1 MKWGKAAG
9 QSGIVVEMSK
19 TAGDAGANAILL
31 LRLSIMARSQMT
43 EQSFIVSLY
52 KGKGD
57 ALDRGNYQGLK
68 LTEQ

>member
-43 EQSFIVSLY
+43 ESKVSLSPFTR
-52 KGKGD
+52 
-57 ALDRGNYQGLK
+57 ARVMLW
-68 LTEQ
+68 TEATIKASS